1 MDSTGVGR
9 ASLSCVDIDFLGGTL
24 FNPLTVQLLYITI
37 MNNRVKLITKYDE
50 YIYIYYSRIKFS
62 RISRDNFSQMKIF
75 LSE

>member
-24 FNPLTVQLLYITI
+24 FNPLTVQLSYITT

-50 YIYIYYSRIKFS
+50 YIYLYITR
-62 RISRDNFSQMKIF
+62 
-75 LSE
+75 E